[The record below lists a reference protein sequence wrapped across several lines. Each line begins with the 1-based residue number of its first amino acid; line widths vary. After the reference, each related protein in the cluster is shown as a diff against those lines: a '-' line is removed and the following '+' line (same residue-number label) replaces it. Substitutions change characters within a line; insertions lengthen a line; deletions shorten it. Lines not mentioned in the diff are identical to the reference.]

1 MELLSD
7 SINVDVILECDV
19 EKLVSDIEESV
30 DKFQKDLFSQN
41 LFEVDYEGIVK
52 ILILIRNVLDN
63 VFNKNVVQEY
73 SGEVVKKNF
82 FEVIFKEFGGKDKS
96 EI

>member
-30 DKFQKDLFSQN
+30 DKFYKDLFS
-41 LFEVDYEGIVK
+41 
-52 ILILIRNVLDN
+52 
-63 VFNKNVVQEY
+63 
-73 SGEVVKKNF
+73 
-82 FEVIFKEFGGKDKS
+82 
-96 EI
+96 

>member
-1 MELLSD
+1 M
-7 SINVDVILECDV
+7 
-19 EKLVSDIEESV
+19 
-30 DKFQKDLFSQN
+30 
-41 LFEVDYEGIVK
+41 DYEGIVK

-63 VFNKNVVQEY
+63 VFNKNVVYEY